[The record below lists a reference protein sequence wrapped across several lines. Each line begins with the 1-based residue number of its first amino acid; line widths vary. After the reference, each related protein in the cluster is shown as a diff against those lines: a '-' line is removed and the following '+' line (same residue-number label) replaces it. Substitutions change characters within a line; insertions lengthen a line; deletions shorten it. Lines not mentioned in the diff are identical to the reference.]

1 MTNQPAAPPGMWTES
16 QLKGLLGEPSSPVDT
31 WEVKTGEDHFDDP
44 AIWVRVILKS
54 SEDLEERLEER
65 DKIHE
70 HVRKVIANSGEQ
82 RWVYVEFCTPE
93 DQKELAQL
101 AEEESREVSA

>member
-1 MTNQPAAPPGMWTES
+1 MTSQPAAPPGMLTES
-16 QLKGLLGEPSSPVDT
+16 QLTELLGEPSHPAVDT
-31 WEVKTGEDHFDDP
+31 WEVKTGEDHFDEP
-44 AIWVRVILKS
+44 AIWVRVILES
-54 SEDLEERLEER
+54 SQDLEER

-70 HVRKVIANSGEQ
+70 DVRKAIANSGEQ